1 MTYSNFMSSIK
12 TTGKDIW
19 NDEKPSSYSPYLIQR
34 GLFSNDASAIKILNT
49 ANQRI
54 KDRELHYKF
63 LLHSLPKNVKYV
75 AQSKKK
81 KDPLTVKYLSV
92 VRKYFGYND
101 MKAKDAIKILSLHQ
115 LEQIETSFY
124 KGGVERLGYPKKLTN
139 IL

>member
-1 MTYSNFMSSIK
+1 MTYSRYIATIK

-34 GLFSNDASAIKILNT
+34 GLFSDDASAMGILNA
-49 ANQRI
+49 ANQRVMD
-54 KDRELHYKF
+54 KELHYKF

-81 KDPLTVKYLSV
+81 KDKYLSIV
-92 VRKYFGYND
+92 KNYFDYND
-101 MKAKDAIKILSLHQ
+101 QKAKDAINILSLHE

-124 KGGVERLGYPKKLTN
+124 KGGVKR
-139 IL
+139 